1 MIVADAS
8 AVGGLIVPGEDSELT
23 EQLQRVDPAWVAPPL
38 ILPELRS
45 VMAKLV
51 RNRLQ
56 TPAQAF
62 ELLGLAT
69 QALDAVTFEPDAR
82 RVLELV
88 ASSGCSSYDCEYVAV
103 AEELGCP
110 LATFDSRVLRSFPE
124 IAVHPRDL
132 VRRSEAAG
140 AKQRK

>member
-8 AVGGLIVPGEDSELT
+8 AVGALVVPGENSEFS
-23 EQLQRVDPAWVAPPL
+23 EQLQRVDPTWVAPPL

-45 VMAKLV
+45 VVAKLV

-56 TPAQAF
+56 TTAQGF
-62 ELLGLAT
+62 ELLGVAL
-69 QALDAVTFEPDAR
+69 QALEAVTFQPDAR

-88 ASSGCSSYDCEYVAV
+88 AASGCSSYDCEYVAV

-110 LATFDSRVLRSFPE
+110 LATTDGRVLRSFPT
-124 IAVHPRDL
+124 IAAHPQDL
-132 VRRSEAAG
+132 VSRGREPRG
-140 AKQRK
+140 G